1 MLSLLLLCAAA
12 LASAAAQDAQQSTAP
27 LPHLSDPLAEGGLNP
42 MHIPAVRGSYVAGLA
57 AHGVDVGAR
66 HRRMQAHP
74 ETGAMPHLHDM
85 FDFIGITD
93 AGFVDFK
100 YNAVVA
106 NTTINTDDYVCHEA
120 HRPRAATRR
129 VRAAQRPRCTALC
142 STMSRRSTPHHA
154 APHCTMPRCAVSI
167 FAAPRRSAP
176 RHATPS

>member
-1 MLSLLLLCAAA
+1 MLPRLLLC
-12 LASAAAQDAQQSTAP
+12 AAAQDAQQPATP

-74 ETGAMPHLHDM
+74 ETGAMPHLHDK

-106 NTTINTDDYVCHEA
+106 NTTINTDDYVSHKA
-120 HRPRAATRR
+120 HSSARDAPHPRR
-129 VRAAQRPRCTALC
+129 TALVLH
-142 STMSRRSTPHHA
+142 RAVQHHVTPLHA
-154 APHCTMPRCAVSI
+154 TTCRATLHNATLRLVFLRCAAS
-167 FAAPRRSAP
+167 PRP
-176 RHATPS
+176 ATPG